1 MWWGANPRW
10 TQRARPFLYIRKDI
24 YFMEKVNKMEMAVK
38 MGYKY
43 DPETGD
49 IIGSS
54 GKKLTWVNKKDPN
67 SAYLRI
73 HLQVSKKDEE
83 GQVWRTRYMIAGHM
97 FAWWWVYGEILEY
110 PKFVIDH
117 INGDKTDNSI
127 SNLRKV
133 TQSQNQ
139 WNIHKDVKGYSQAG
153 NKYVSRIRVNG
164 KNIKLGRF
172 DTEKEAKQAY
182 LDAKEKYHI
191 F

>member
-1 MWWGANPRW
+1 
-10 TQRARPFLYIRKDI
+10 
-24 YFMEKVNKMEMAVK
+24 MEKVSKMEMAVK

-43 DPETGD
+43 DAETGE
-49 IIGSS
+49 IIGPS
-54 GKKLTWVNKKDPN
+54 GKKLTWVNRKDPN
-67 SAYLRI
+67 NAYLRI

-83 GQVWRTRYMIAGHM
+83 GQVWRTRYMIDGHM

-139 WNIHKDVKGYSQAG
+139 WNQKDVKGYSQVG

-172 DTEKEAKQAY
+172 DTEEEATQAY

>member
-1 MWWGANPRW
+1 
-10 TQRARPFLYIRKDI
+10 
-24 YFMEKVNKMEMAVK
+24 MEKVSKMEMAVK

-43 DPETGD
+43 DPETGY
-49 IIGSS
+49 ITGPS

-67 SAYLRI
+67 NAYLRI

-117 INGDKTDNSI
+117 INGDKTDNRI

-139 WNIHKDVKGYSQAG
+139 WNLRGDIKGYTKKGDKFLARIGVKG
-153 NKYVSRIRVNG
+153 KD
-164 KNIKLGRF
+164 IKLGLF
-172 DTEKEAKQAY
+172 DTEEEATEAYLEAK
-182 LDAKEKYHI
+182 KKYHI

>member
-1 MWWGANPRW
+1 
-10 TQRARPFLYIRKDI
+10 
-24 YFMEKVNKMEMAVK
+24 MEKISKMEMAVK
-38 MGYKY
+38 MGYTY
-43 DPETGD
+43 NPETGD

-67 SAYLRI
+67 NAYLRI

-83 GQVWRTRYMIAGHM
+83 GQVWRTRYMISGHM
-97 FAWWWVYGEILEY
+97 FAWWWVYGEILDY

-117 INGDKTDNSI
+117 INGDKTDNRI

-139 WNIHKDVKGYSQAG
+139 WNIHKDVKGYSQVG

-172 DTEKEAKQAY
+172 DTEKEATQAY